1 MTQLFRH
8 RLEAIERQ
16 LQSGFEFRV
25 GAFFESDPKWTRP
38 PSYYTGSTHC
48 TRAKRGVLKAAL
60 AEFFE
65 MAKMATTTRRRM
77 QFTVFMVGGS
87 NLVYNIVVKE

>member
-1 MTQLFRH
+1 
-8 RLEAIERQ
+8 
-16 LQSGFEFRV
+16 
-25 GAFFESDPKWTRP
+25 
-38 PSYYTGSTHC
+38 
-48 TRAKRGVLKAAL
+48 L